1 MPAGAP
7 FDVGV
12 LFGDR
17 FDDDALLLDV
27 LPHISTVCRS
37 TYHGSTLGDAPCSA
51 FRRRETP
58 PAAEGSCCVDD
69 DVVLISIDVV
79 FGDAF
84 CDEQAERLS
93 DVGARATT
101 MPPPTPLLLLMVAE
115 DSAAVAAAAA
125 ATDDD
130 AGEGFGVFMVD

>member
-12 LFGDR
+12 LFGDL
-17 FDDDALLLDV
+17 FDEDALLLDV
-27 LPHISTVCRS
+27 LPHMSTVCRS
-37 TYHGSTLGDAPCSA
+37 TYDGSTLGDAPCSA
-51 FRRRETP
+51 FRRRDRP
-58 PAAEGSCCVDD
+58 PVAVDGSCCCADD
-69 DVVLISIDVV
+69 DVVLICIDVV

-93 DVGARATT
+93 VGARATT
-101 MPPPTPLLLLMVAE
+101 IPPPPPLLLLMVAE
-115 DSAAVAAAAA
+115 DSAA
-125 ATDDD
+125 D